1 VKSLTGCKWV
11 RNYRARRSLL
21 LLAMPR
27 WECGTPGWDENEDGI
42 IEKSEAT
49 KDYFSQNM
57 ANAQA
62 LEVVMECLE

>member
-1 VKSLTGCKWV
+1 
-11 RNYRARRSLL
+11 
-21 LLAMPR
+21 LLAVPR
-27 WECGTPGWDENEDGI
+27 WEWGTLEWDENEDGI

-62 LEVVMECLE
+62 LEVAMECLD

>member
-1 VKSLTGCKWV
+1 
-11 RNYRARRSLL
+11 
-21 LLAMPR
+21 MPR

>member
-1 VKSLTGCKWV
+1 MKSLTGCKWV
-11 RNYRARRSLL
+11 RNYRVRRSLL

-27 WECGTPGWDENEDGI
+27 WEWGNPGWDENEDDI

-49 KDYFSQNM
+49 KGYFSQNM

-62 LEVVMECLE
+62 VEVAMECLD